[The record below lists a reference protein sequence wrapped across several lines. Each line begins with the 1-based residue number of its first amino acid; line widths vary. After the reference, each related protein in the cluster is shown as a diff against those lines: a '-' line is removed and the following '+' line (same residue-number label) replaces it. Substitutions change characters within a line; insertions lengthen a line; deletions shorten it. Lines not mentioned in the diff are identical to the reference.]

1 MSTIDYKNLKEKLIV
16 AYTKQ
21 ILNEKPTINVNDLQS
36 KANLPLIRSIHSHIN
51 CLAPY
56 KIPSSLDIA
65 LNTIDLP
72 KIYENVDKRE
82 KENKIPNLR
91 YDDFIVL
98 ELLNY
103 FKNDFFKW
111 VNQPSCQCGNNDQI
125 EHKGIKKPPA
135 NNPDQI
141 SIIEVYQCSKCKR
154 IIEFPRINNPISLLR
169 TRNGRCGEWVN
180 CFLLIL
186 EALIGEG
193 KDRIRYVLNHE
204 DHVWCE
210 YYSYG
215 LQKWVHLD
223 PCEAVFDEPL
233 LYCNN
238 WGKKMSY
245 VIGFNMNSIVDLSD
259 KYITK
264 EKQINQTEVVDPKE
278 VEKVIEFYNFKKL
291 HDVYDI
297 LKNEQNEINS
307 LLEIYKNIIVPRNK
321 EQVKGDIKSTPSS
334 NIPKGRQTGS
344 AEWTKNRGEN
354 G

>member
-1 MSTIDYKNLKEKLIV
+1 MSPIDYKKLKDDLII
-16 AYTKQ
+16 AYAKKQ
-21 ILNEKPTINVNDLQS
+21 LSQNPQIDFKDIQAN
-36 KANLPLIRSIHSHIN
+36 ANLPLIRSIHSHAN
-51 CLAPY
+51 CLLPY
-56 KIPSSLDIA
+56 KNPNSLDIA

-72 KIYENVDKRE
+72 KIYENVEKRE
-82 KENKIPNLR
+82 KENQNPNLR

-98 ELLNY
+98 ELLHY

-111 VNQPSCQCGNNDQI
+111 VNSPSCTCGNSEQI
-125 EHKGIKKPPA
+125 EHKGIKKPPP
-135 NNPDQI
+135 NNLDQI
-141 SIIEVYQCSKCKR
+141 SIIEVYQCLKCKKS
-154 IIEFPRINNPISLLR
+154 IEFPRINNPVSLLN
-169 TRNGRCGEWVN
+169 TRKGRCGEWVN

-193 KDRIRYVLNHE
+193 KDRIRYVLNQE

-215 LQKWVHLD
+215 LGKWVHLD

-238 WGKKMSY
+238 WGKRMSY

-264 EKQINQTEVVDPKE
+264 VKQIEQKEVVDPKE
-278 VEKVIEFYNFKKL
+278 VKKVIEFYNYKKL
-291 HDVYDI
+291 HDFC
-297 LKNEQNEINS
+297 S
-307 LLEIYKNIIVPRNK
+307 LLKQENSHRDVMLQVYEQIIVPRNREYISSDGK
-321 EQVKGDIKSTPSS
+321 ATPSS

-344 AEWTKNRGEN
+344 SEWTKSRGEN